1 MSFTARR
8 AGRRADQALP
18 RPAALVKNLALLYD
32 QARGPFTYR
41 WTGRGVP
48 DGVYKVQLLVA
59 GAGGALDFQL
69 PIVID
74 THGADD
80 QAGQR
85 PQDQPPPR
93 RDGHR
98 PHVGGRDGAGEAR
111 FEGADHAQAS
121 RRASSGCA
129 CRGS

>member
-1 MSFTARR
+1 MRRSRLFR
-8 AGRRADQALP
+8 AGV
-18 RPAALVKNLALLYD
+18 LVKNLALLYD
-32 QARGPFTYR
+32 QAPGPFTYR

-74 THGADD
+74 TRAPTIK
-80 QAGQR
+80 R
-85 PQDQPPPR
+85 VSVR
-93 RDGHR
+93 KINRLRDVMATVR
-98 PHVGGRDGAGEAR
+98 MSEAATVQVKR
-111 FEGADHAQAS
+111 GSKVLITARS
-121 RRASSGCA
+121 RRAWSGCA